1 MITTH
6 RIHRL
11 VPFGPG
17 LLLLALGA
25 GCGGEEAREEAA
37 EAAPATIL
45 SRVEA
50 LAPATDSARFEVY
63 ERQLEQNT
71 LVQQSRA
78 AGVEVPA
85 YMQERPLPPTL
96 TDVLMHDFWM
106 TANTDLGMGVL
117 PQTVTEAQMSQIIA
131 FYVATPDTQIR
142 GYRPR
147 THKAFIVGLSEAE
160 RTQLARESAAW
171 VNEHGW
177 LGPPL

>member
-11 VPFGPG
+11 VPIGHG
-17 LLLLALGA
+17 LVLLALGA
-25 GCGGEEAREEAA
+25 GCGGEDGEEAAA
-37 EAAPATIL
+37 EAAPATVL

-50 LAPATDSARFEVY
+50 LAPATDSAQFEVY
-63 ERQLEQNT
+63 ERQLEQNS

-78 AGVEVPA
+78 AGMEVPA
-85 YMQERPLPPTL
+85 YMQERPL
-96 TDVLMHDFWM
+96 LMHDFWM

-147 THKAFIVGLSEAE
+147 TRKAFIAGLSEAA